1 MAAFAWARRP
11 LLVPAHFAYD
21 CALLTARTL
30 ALLTACTLARDF
42 RLLAWNAQFQ
52 PLLFERHQNTG
63 QFESLYKEAFGPM
76 PDLRNA
82 LGNAAGDSKFAKK
95 LVEND
100 PSILFKILDPD
111 AEIVG

>member
-1 MAAFAWARRP
+1 
-11 LLVPAHFAYD
+11 
-21 CALLTARTL
+21 
-30 ALLTACTLARDF
+30 
-42 RLLAWNAQFQ
+42 
-52 PLLFERHQNTG
+52 
-63 QFESLYKEAFGPM
+63 M

>member
-1 MAAFAWARRP
+1 
-11 LLVPAHFAYD
+11 
-21 CALLTARTL
+21 
-30 ALLTACTLARDF
+30 
-42 RLLAWNAQFQ
+42 LAWNAQFQ